1 MKFDRAL
8 FDAICESYGVEF
20 CEGYDRPMLREAD
33 GSIHSLVEN
42 DVKRMFS
49 SRVYNIPQQCVYESN
64 DILAVAC

>member
-33 GSIHSLVEN
+33 GSIHSLGEN
-42 DVKRMFS
+42 DEANVFFS
-49 SRVYNIPQQCVYESN
+49 C
-64 DILAVAC
+64 L

>member
-8 FDAICESYGVEF
+8 FDASCASYGVEF
-20 CEGYDRPMLREAD
+20 WEGYDRPMLRDAD
-33 GSIHSLVEN
+33 GSIHSLGEN